1 MDAIVLGGAEN
12 SKTMKK
18 MAGSRYEAQI
28 EITGLPMINFVLDVL
43 EKMESI
49 EKIIV
54 VTPDEVAA
62 GIKGKKIWKV
72 LPPGANMV
80 ESLNKALAFC
90 PRGEQVLILTSDI
103 PLITAEALG
112 DFLQKCRER
121 KADIYY
127 SLVPREIIE
136 GKYQGVKRTY
146 VRLKEGTYTGGN
158 VVMLDPKVVLEHG
171 DSIRQAVALRKHPLK
186 LCRLLGIKF
195 FLKFLAGRLTVP
207 EVERRV
213 EEILKIKGAGIV
225 SLYPEIG
232 IDVDKPSDLQLV
244 RAVLESKEPLGL

>member
-1 MDAIVLGGAEN
+1 MDAIVLAGAEN
-12 SKTMKK
+12 SKIMKK

-43 EKMESI
+43 EKLESI
-49 EKIIV
+49 KRIIV
-54 VTPDEVAA
+54 VTPEEVAA
-62 GIKGKKIWKV
+62 GIKGSKIWKV
-72 LPPGANMV
+72 VPPGENMV
-80 ESLNKALAFC
+80 DSLNRALEFC
-90 PRGEQVLILTSDI
+90 PRGEQVLLLTSDI
-103 PLITAEALG
+103 PLITAEALN
-112 DFLQKCRER
+112 DFLQKCREK

-127 SLVPREIIE
+127 SLVPQEIIE

-171 DSIRQAVALRKHPLK
+171 NSIRQAVELRKHPLK

-195 FLKFLAGRLTVP
+195 FLKFLGGSLTVT
-207 EVERRV
+207 EVETRV
-213 EEILKIKGAGIV
+213 EEILKIRGVGIV

-244 RAVLESKEPLGL
+244 RTVLEGKRS